1 MNVNEP
7 NRSASNSS
15 AATAR
20 ARTERC
26 AAHRIGIL
34 AELVRNL
41 CALAADS
48 PERQAKIQ
56 SLMHAYAT
64 GKLHVDAEATASA
77 MIDDAFGSRRTLL
90 LDSESRAQYFS
101 AVIDD
106 GRDAGEARVIRI
118 AKAQID

>member
-7 NRSASNSS
+7 NRSVSSSS

-20 ARTERC
+20 ARTEEPP
-26 AAHRIGIL
+26 AFASDGHL

-56 SLMHAYAT
+56 SLMRAYAT
-64 GKLHVDAEATASA
+64 GNLQVDAEATASA
-77 MIDDAFGSRRTLL
+77 IIDDAFNSRRT
-90 LDSESRAQYFS
+90 R
-101 AVIDD
+101 
-106 GRDAGEARVIRI
+106 R
-118 AKAQID
+118 